1 MSKFA
6 LYQKGDSDSFRL
18 PNEFLLFPQFV
29 YYLRRSQFISIFN
42 YSPDETAFF
51 RSCLLRENVTNALSM
66 IQPLLYK
73 YTLNSESC
81 EQAMLEL
88 SSRHPDC
95 ILLLDTFFSIIIWMR
110 LKEILINQKMNLLDY
125 IFLVIIVID
134 GIIKSV

>member
-42 YSPDETAFF
+42 YSPDAIA
-51 RSCLLRENVTNALSM
+51 CLLRENVTNALSM

-73 YTLNSESC
+73 YTS
-81 EQAMLEL
+81 
-88 SSRHPDC
+88 
-95 ILLLDTFFSIIIWMR
+95 
-110 LKEILINQKMNLLDY
+110 
-125 IFLVIIVID
+125 
-134 GIIKSV
+134 